1 VLALALLLVAAS
13 PVPAG
18 SRQMILSV
26 SAGWDQTRAILQPY
40 ERRAAGEPWEP
51 IGTPIEASLGRAGM
65 AWGRGLHPAGLPG
78 PEKREG
84 DGRSPAGVFDLRF
97 VTGYAKAPPPG
108 VRMPYRQATATLRC
122 VDDPRSPHYNQLA
135 DAARTRKDWSSA
147 EDMRREDDLYRY
159 VVWVGHNDAPVAPG
173 GGSCI
178 FLHLRSG
185 PDSTTSGCTAFDPEP
200 MDRLLRWL
208 DPAARPVLVQL
219 PDEEYR
225 ARAREWGLPEPRP
238 RARDLGLA
246 PGVFP
251 PGPLNAITDVAGV
264 RVGQVT
270 LVAGDSVRT
279 GVTAVLPHG
288 GNLFQEKVPG
298 AVFVGNAF
306 GKLAGSTQ
314 VRELGTI
321 ETPVVLTNTLAVGTA
336 VEAVVAFT
344 LGEPGNEGVRS
355 VNALVGE
362 TNDAYV
368 NDIRSLPVKRE
379 HVLAAIRS
387 ATAGPVAE
395 GSVGAGTGT
404 QAFTWKAGI
413 GTASRRLP
421 ERYGGH
427 TLGVLVQ
434 ANFGGVLMM
443 DGVPVGRELGRYAFG
458 PGGPPPGAP
467 SGRDRPG
474 GSCMIVVATDAPLLA
489 RDLERLAARAVF
501 GLARTGSS
509 YDNGSGDYAI
519 AFSTAEGLRVRHG
532 EEQPRT
538 QAVLPTDALSPLFE
552 AVLEAT
558 EEAVL
563 NALLRATTVTG
574 SGGRT
579 LGAIPVDRVRA
590 ALAKYGRAAPQ
601 GPAADR

>member
-1 VLALALLLVAAS
+1 VLAIAILLATAS
-13 PVPAG
+13 PVPAE
-18 SRQMILSV
+18 SRQMVLSV
-26 SAGWDQTRAILQPY
+26 SAGWDQTRALLQPY
-40 ERRAAGEPWEP
+40 ARSEAGAPWDP
-51 IGTPIEASLGRAGM
+51 VGPPIEASLGRTGM
-65 AWGRGLHPAGLPG
+65 AWGRGLHPVGLPG

-84 DGRSPAGVFDLRF
+84 DGKSPAGVFDLRIA
-97 VTGYAKAPPPG
+97 TGYAKTAPAG
-108 VRMPYRQATATLRC
+108 VRLPYREATETLRC
-122 VDDPRSPHYNQLA
+122 VDDSRSAHYNQLA
-135 DAARTRKDWSSA
+135 DEASTRKDWSSA
-147 EDMRREDDLYRY
+147 EDMRRQDDLYRL
-159 VVWVGHNDAPVAPG
+159 VVWVAHNDAPVVPG

-185 PDSTTSGCTAFDPEP
+185 PDSTTAGCTAFDAEP

-219 PDEEYR
+219 PDAEYR

-251 PGPLNAITDVAGV
+251 PGPLDAITDVAGV
-264 RVGQVT
+264 RVGQTT

-279 GVTAVLPHG
+279 GVTAILPHG
-288 GNLFQEKVPG
+288 GNLFQEKVPA

-314 VRELGTI
+314 VKELGTI

-344 LGEPGNEGVRS
+344 LGQPGNEGVRS
-355 VNALVGE
+355 VNAVVGE
-362 TNDAYV
+362 TNDGYLD
-368 NDIRSLPVKRE
+368 DIRSLPVKRE

-395 GSVGAGTGT
+395 GSLGAGTGT
-404 QAFTWKAGI
+404 QAFGWKGGI

-434 ANFGGVLMM
+434 ANFGGVLAM
-443 DGVPVGRELGRYAFG
+443 DGVPVGRELGRHAFG
-458 PGGPPPGAP
+458 PGGPPADASAAGESAA
-467 SGRDRPG
+467 
-474 GSCMIVVATDAPLLA
+474 GSCMIVVATDAPLSA

-532 EEQPRT
+532 EEQPRAR
-538 QAVLPTDALSPLFE
+538 AVLPTDALSPLFE

-563 NALLRATTVTG
+563 NALLRATTVTA
-574 SGGRT
+574 SGRT
-579 LGAIPVDRVRA
+579 LEAIRIDRVRE
-590 ALAKYGRAAPQ
+590 ALAKYGRAGRQ
-601 GPAADR
+601 GSAAER